1 MEIRVAD
8 SLEAV
13 DPAAW
18 NRLVRDGDPFLS
30 HQFLGALERQ
40 GCLGDRF
47 GWWPRHLLAYEGG
60 DLLAAVP
67 RYLKSNSYGELVF
80 DWAWA
85 DAYQRRGLPYYPK
98 QVVAVPYTPAAGQRI
113 LHLPGDAGEAAADA
127 LVSAAL
133 ADAREAKVSSLH
145 WLFLND
151 EDRRRLRQAGLF
163 ERTGYQFHWHN
174 RGWAD
179 FDDFLASLS
188 AKKRK
193 NIRRERRLV
202 RDAGVELELRSGPEM
217 SDGLWG
223 LFYEFYCA
231 TFARKSGIPTLSLG
245 FFREI
250 GATLGS
256 QVLVVLARRGSRY
269 VAGALMFRSDHVLYG
284 RHWGASEWV
293 DGLHFEACYY
303 QGLEY
308 CLAQGL
314 ERFEPGAQG
323 EFKISRGFLPTP
335 TWSCHW
341 LAHPEFHAAIDRHT
355 RRESE
360 YLEEYMADLGGRSPY
375 RQC

>member
-1 MEIRVAD
+1 MEIRVAE
-8 SLEAV
+8 SLDAV
-13 DPAAW
+13 DPVAW
-18 NRLVRDGDPFLS
+18 NALVRDDDPFVS
-30 HQFLGALERQ
+30 HQFLAALERH
-40 GCLGDRF
+40 GCLGERF
-47 GWWPRHLLAYEGG
+47 GWWPRHLLAYADGV
-60 DLLAAVP
+60 LLAAVP
-67 RYLKSNSYGELVF
+67 RYLKNNSYGELVF

-85 DAYQRRGLPYYPK
+85 DAYQRHGLPYYPK
-98 QVVAVPYTPAAGQRI
+98 EVVAVPYTPASGQRI
-113 LHLPGDAGEAAADA
+113 LSAPGAAGEAAADA

-133 ADAREAKVSSLH
+133 VQARESGVSSLH
-145 WLFLND
+145 WLFVNE
-151 EDRRRLRQAGLF
+151 EDRRRLRRAGLF

-179 FDDFLASLS
+179 FDEFLGSLS

-202 RDAGVELELRSGPEM
+202 RDAGVDLELRSGQEM
-217 SDGLWG
+217 DDRLWAR
-223 LFYEFYCA
+223 FYDFYCA
-231 TFARKSGIPTLSLG
+231 TFSRKSGIPTLSQD
-245 FFREI
+245 FFRAI
-250 GATLGS
+250 GQSLGS
-256 QVLVVLARRGSRY
+256 RVLVVLARRGSGY
-269 VAGALMFRSDHVLYG
+269 IAGALMLRSERALYG
-284 RHWGASEWV
+284 RHWGAIERV

-308 CLAQGL
+308 CLAHGL

-355 RRESE
+355 RQESE
-360 YLEEYMADLGGRSPY
+360 FVEEYMADLGARSPY